1 MKNSVR
7 KLVKNEVV
15 FRRKIT
21 IPHGA
26 GCIHKER
33 MTSLP
38 VFEEVLA
45 SREMKRGAEEEVLD
59 EEDVAEDLEDTEDEI
74 VDDDEE
80 DEE

>member
-1 MKNSVR
+1 
-7 KLVKNEVV
+7 
-15 FRRKIT
+15 
-21 IPHGA
+21 
-26 GCIHKER
+26 